1 MSAETIW
8 AGLRICY
15 RVVGWSL
22 FCLRD
27 GGAAFPWSIRGV
39 QDCFQNRQDGW
50 SSWSSVFIC
59 IIGETKMK
67 CVLYRY
73 QAAKLLDLLLG
84 TAKCN
89 K

>member
-1 MSAETIW
+1 MEYSWRT
-8 AGLRICY
+8 GLFSKPT
-15 RVVGWSL
+15 GWL
-22 FCLRD
+22 ELLEF
-27 GGAAFPWSIRGV
+27 GV
-39 QDCFQNRQDGW
+39 HLHYW
-50 SSWSSVFIC
+50 
-59 IIGETKMK
+59 GETKMK